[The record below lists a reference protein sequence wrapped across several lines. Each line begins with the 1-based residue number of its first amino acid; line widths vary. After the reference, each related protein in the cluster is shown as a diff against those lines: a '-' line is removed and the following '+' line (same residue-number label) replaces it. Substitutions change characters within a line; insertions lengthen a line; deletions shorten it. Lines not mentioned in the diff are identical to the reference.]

1 VQLGRIADCVI
12 RNANISKEQDMK
24 NTLIVACAGV
34 FIASAAHAV
43 VADTSVSLQS
53 KSGSNAA
60 GTLKLTESAQGVR
73 VIGLVSG
80 LTPGTHGFH
89 IHENGDCSA
98 PDAKSAGEHFN
109 PGGKKHGGLR
119 SAERHGGDLGNIRAD
134 NSGNAKIDVTTK
146 DVTLARGKSDS
157 ILGRAL
163 VVHAKA
169 DDGKS
174 DPAGNSGDRVA
185 CGVIGN

>member
-1 VQLGRIADCVI
+1 
-12 RNANISKEQDMK
+12 MK
-24 NTLIVACAGV
+24 NTIIVACAGV
-34 FIASAAHAV
+34 FIAAAAQGV

-53 KSGSNAA
+53 KSGSNAG

-73 VIGLVSG
+73 VIGQVSG
-80 LTPGTHGFH
+80 LTPGAHGFH

-119 SAERHGGDLGNIRAD
+119 STERHGGDLGNIQAD
-134 NSGNAKIDVTTK
+134 SSGNAKVDVTTK
-146 DVTLARGKSDS
+146 DVTLARGKPDS

-163 VVHAKA
+163 VVHAKV
-169 DDGKS
+169 DDQKS
-174 DPAGNSGDRVA
+174 DPAGNAGDRVA